1 MSVGELFLIS
11 ITPGKLQCFFCQC
24 SGLQSVALLLMS
36 TSQRYPTGLANS
48 NGQLGRHFIPHFTG
62 GIECV
67 LNDLRGKPAVND
79 EGFLDHGYLPSF
91 VHRDKARGY
100 ARHFTSGVEQ
110 VIREAELEEMEKKW
124 REENARILAAHP
136 ADAFYPE
143 PDGKAAESAE
153 EQVMLPLEA
162 PAAPDDD
169 PRPPSERELP

>member
-1 MSVGELFLIS
+1 MFGVDGSELLI
-11 ITPGKLQCFFCQC
+11 
-24 SGLQSVALLLMS
+24 VAA
-36 TSQRYPTGLANS
+36 LALIFI
-48 NGQLGRHFIPHFTG
+48 GPKELPAVMMRLGRVIG
-62 GIECV
+62 
-67 LNDLRGKPAVND
+67 
-79 EGFLDHGYLPSF
+79 
-91 VHRDKARGY
+91 KARGY

-143 PDGKAAESAE
+143 PDGAKADAAE